1 MILHLTTRAAWVAA
15 QNAGRLSAE
24 SLTTDGFIHCSTA
37 DQIVPV
43 ANALYRD
50 VLDAVVLCIDPGL
63 LDVSVQWEAPADQD
77 LHEALPSDERLRWFP
92 HIYGPV
98 PIHAVTQV
106 VDMPRAPDGSYSLP
120 DAIRWQSRRVAL
132 FLFEDVEVLDFAGP
146 FEVFSMAR
154 GPAGQRLFHVSTF
167 SHDGQ
172 PLAARNGLH
181 LLPEVARAQLP
192 QHEILI
198 IPGGPNAAIERE
210 LQNAEFIAWLG
221 AQFGRVELLLSV
233 CTGAWMLA
241 KAGVLRGLQATTY
254 HTDYYRLRELDPSV
268 VTREGQRWA
277 DNGKVVTSAG
287 VSAGI
292 DMALYAVQK
301 LFGADIA
308 NATARRMEYDYFH
321 AE

>member
-1 MILHLTTRAAWVAA
+1 MIFHLTTRAAWVAA
-15 QNAGRLSAE
+15 QVAGRLTAE
-24 SLTTDGFIHCSTA
+24 SLTTGGFIHCSTA

-50 VLDAVVLCIDPGL
+50 VLNTVVLCIDPGL
-63 LDVSVQWEAPADQD
+63 LDVPVQWEAPAHPDP
-77 LHEALPSDERLRWFP
+77 HKALPSDERLRWFP

-98 PIHAVTQV
+98 PVHAVTQV
-106 VDMPRAPDGSYSLP
+106 VDMPRAADGTYSLP

-132 FLFEDVEVLDFAGP
+132 FVFEEVEVLDFAGP
-146 FEVFSMAR
+146 IEVFSMALS
-154 GPAGQRLFHVSTF
+154 PAGQRLFHVTTF

-172 PLAARNGLH
+172 PLGARNGLH
-181 LLPEVARAQLP
+181 LLPNVARAHLS

-221 AQFGRVELLLSV
+221 EQIGRVELLLSV

-241 KAGVLRGLQATTY
+241 KAGVLHDLQATTY
-254 HTDYYRLRELDPSV
+254 HTDYDRLRELDPSV
-268 VTREGQRWA
+268 VTCEGQRWA

-292 DMALYAVQK
+292 DMALYTVQK